1 MGNIIN
7 KKKKSNFQCTLFYD
21 FYTVHLY
28 SYKTINKF
36 GKKYIYFRLP
46 EHIRKRK
53 MLGFK
58 NQNTLD
64 ITFLYNT
71 NRLYEDSFKNL
82 KLNNSNYVPNKINNK
97 LYYDLN
103 VISKNYNNIIIRKDH
118 KYNQFTII
126 HVVDVDVF
134 SRLSDNN
141 LSIN

>member
-1 MGNIIN
+1 
-7 KKKKSNFQCTLFYD
+7 
-21 FYTVHLY
+21 
-28 SYKTINKF
+28 
-36 GKKYIYFRLP
+36 
-46 EHIRKRK
+46 